1 MNLGKDKGPTL
12 FSAITANSVLS
23 VVMIFLIFSF
33 ADAADKG
40 ITRAMSSGC
49 KKPLMY
55 LVESK
60 LGSTFEA
67 SNLVSCL
74 GALKALYVPLEMRE
88 GVPEKAIKLDTVGVY
103 VGEDKNLPNVLKL
116 ATIIEDGKSV
126 CRDIGGSDPE
136 RTAAPR

>member
-1 MNLGKDKGPTL
+1 
-12 FSAITANSVLS
+12 
-23 VVMIFLIFSF
+23 
-33 ADAADKG
+33 
-40 ITRAMSSGC
+40 MSSGC
-49 KKPLMY
+49 KKPLLY

-60 LGSTFEA
+60 LGNTFEA

-88 GVPEKAIKLDTVGVY
+88 GVPEKAVKLDTVGVY
-103 VGEDKNLPNVLKL
+103 VGDNKDLPNVLKL

-136 RTAAPR
+136 RMAAPG

>member
-1 MNLGKDKGPTL
+1 MKREAL
-12 FSAITANSVLS
+12 V
-23 VVMIFLIFSF
+23 IFLFNCTSF
-33 ADAADKG
+33 GDAAETG
-40 ITRAMSSGC
+40 IKRALSSGC
-49 KKPLMY
+49 KKPLLY

-60 LGSTFEA
+60 VGNTFEA
-67 SNLVSCL
+67 SNLVSVL

-88 GVPEKAIKLDTVGVY
+88 GVPEKAVKLDTVGVF

-136 RTAAPR
+136 RTAAPRLVKSKFFI

>member
-1 MNLGKDKGPTL
+1 MHL
-12 FSAITANSVLS
+12 F
-23 VVMIFLIFSF
+23 FFFSF
-33 ADAADKG
+33 ADATEKG
-40 ITRAMSSGC
+40 ITRALSSGC
-49 KKPLMY
+49 KKPLLY

-67 SNLVSCL
+67 RSLVSCL

-88 GVPEKAIKLDTVGVY
+88 GVPEKAVKLDTVGVF
-103 VGEDKNLPNVLKL
+103 VGDDKNLPNVLKL

>member
-1 MNLGKDKGPTL
+1 
-12 FSAITANSVLS
+12 
-23 VVMIFLIFSF
+23 
-33 ADAADKG
+33 
-40 ITRAMSSGC
+40 MSSGC
-49 KKPLMY
+49 KKPLLY

-136 RTAAPR
+136 RTAAPRGNFKNFFFIILQRNSSHSYIIRVSNIF